1 MKVRTG
7 FVSNSSSSSFCIIG
21 IHLSK
26 VHDKFIELA
35 KASMGDDWEDGYEDE
50 VHENAESLGM
60 IFYPSDR
67 SKYGDIIGF
76 RIAGMNLKQAQ
87 EKENKLRE
95 MFGDLD
101 FAIFSGHYYS

>member
-1 MKVRTG
+1 MKVRAG

-35 KASMGDDWEDGYEDE
+35 KASLGDAWQDGYEDD
-50 VHENAESLGM
+50 VYENAESLGLA
-60 IFYPSDR
+60 FYSGERSDC
-67 SKYGDIIGF
+67 GNIIGF
-76 RIAGMNLKQAQ
+76 RITGLNLKQAQ

-95 MFGDLD
+95 MFGDLE
-101 FAIFSGHYYS
+101 FSIFSGHYYS